1 MLSSLVTLLAAAVAA
16 ATPPSAPT
24 ATIQTPLIIDQNRL
38 DRTPTPLDR
47 SSQQGEETKHKAISR
62 GDTKVEGEASAV
74 TIRGVNFGGAKVPF
88 RVANA
93 ARAYLGKK
101 ASKATLHALA
111 KALSDAYAN
120 SDIALYTVV
129 IPDQNFRGGIVV
141 VRVAEGFVERVIFT
155 GGMTRLTKAYA
166 TALTRQHPLSRHALE
181 RYLSFLRDIPGET
194 VDVQVLRGAHPGGV
208 ILQIKAKRKRF
219 DVSLGF
225 DNRGQAEQGNAEF
238 NAQAHAFSLLRDGDR
253 TDLTVLATPDFHR
266 ELYFGVAHTTPIGDD
281 GMTLALNGGYL
292 DTHPRHTGISG
303 NAKLGGLTF
312 ADPIIRGYKKN
323 LTATL
328 GVDLI
333 DSDQATVG
341 SVLSA
346 DHTRAARGALGY
358 SDVTGKSVLTAGI
371 TVSRGLD
378 ILGAHGTP
386 FLSHPVFTKVND
398 KITYDHTIG
407 QHFIA
412 RGRVSAQYSDDP
424 LPAAERFVVGG
435 AEFGRAFDQAVVS
448 GDRGYAGLGEL
459 AWRPKL
465 PPKLAAK
472 FAGSELYTFGD
483 YAALKLVGRYPYLP
497 AKYDLGSAGLGARI
511 AFTPRAW
518 LELEGARVID
528 KPYPGYEGKWR
539 FNISWRLNLKKS

>member
-1 MLSSLVTLLAAAVAA
+1 MLSSLATLVAAIAAVA
-16 ATPPSAPT
+16 PPSAPT

-47 SSQQGEETKHKAISR
+47 SRQNGEERKHAALPR
-62 GDTKVEGEASAV
+62 GGTKVEGEAAAI
-74 TIRGVNFGGAKVPF
+74 TISGVNFGGAKVPF

-101 ASKATLHALA
+101 ASKETLHALA
-111 KALSDAYAN
+111 KALSDGYAD

-129 IPDQNFRGGIVV
+129 IPDQNFRGGVVV

-155 GGMTRLTKAYA
+155 GGMTRMTKAYA

-194 VDVQVLRGAHPGGV
+194 VDVQVLRGTRPGGV
-208 ILQIKAKRKRF
+208 ILQIKAQRKHF

-225 DNRGQAEQGNAEF
+225 DNRGQAEQGNAEL

-253 TDLTVLATPDFHR
+253 TDLNMLATPDFHR
-266 ELYFGVAHTTPIGDD
+266 ELYVGLTHTTPIGFD
-281 GMTLALNGGYL
+281 GMTLTLNGGYL
-292 DTHPRHTGISG
+292 NTHPRHSDISG
-303 NAKLGGLTF
+303 DAKLAGVTL
-312 ADPIIRGYKKN
+312 AQPIIRGYKKN
-323 LTATL
+323 LTATF

-358 SDVTGKSVLTAGI
+358 SDMTGKSVLTAGI

-386 FLSHPVFTKVND
+386 FLSHPVFTKVNG
-398 KITYDHTIG
+398 KITYDHTLG
-407 QHFIA
+407 EHFVA

-448 GDRGYAGLGEL
+448 GDRGYAGLGEV

-465 PPKLAAK
+465 PTK
-472 FAGSELYTFGD
+472 FVGSELYTFGD
-483 YAALKLVGRYPYLP
+483 YSALKLVGRYPYLP
-497 AKYDLGSAGLGARI
+497 AKYDLGSAGAGVRI

-528 KPYPGYEGKWR
+528 KPYPGYQGKWR